1 MAAVEVRGRAI
12 AIGRFYGWLWRT
24 KLEHSLR
31 RCYISISVDKPRD
44 GKGSEPAPSY
54 RVIHDA
60 CKVSGEG

>member
-1 MAAVEVRGRAI
+1 MAPIEIGIRPIAVD
-12 AIGRFYGWLWRT
+12 RFYGWLWRT
-24 KLEHSLR
+24 KLEHSWR

-44 GKGSEPAPSY
+44 GKGSEPAPAY